1 MKKSLT
7 YQMLYA
13 ILITVEHIELIQQE
27 QPGEK
32 RMFTAKLTPMTLADC
47 VENQLLNF
55 MCCRQL
61 KAGDVLPREEELAAH
76 LNVSRHIVREGIS
89 RLKALDLVESR
100 KRKGLVVKT
109 PYAFSGLKKLVE
121 VNLFTPEERRE
132 LNEIRLA
139 MEIGLCDFIY
149 MRKTPEK
156 IQELRKLTGSLG
168 SYHYSS
174 EQEVEFHSCLVGIA
188 GNRQVSQ
195 FRDILL
201 KIFSEKK
208 ITVNPENKPS
218 THLEI
223 CDTLEHGTI
232 EEFRQVMRQH
242 FVNIFNE

>member
-1 MKKSLT
+1 
-7 YQMLYA
+7 
-13 ILITVEHIELIQQE
+13 
-27 QPGEK
+27 
-32 RMFTAKLTPMTLADC
+32 MFTAKMTPMTLADC
-47 VENQLLNF
+47 VEDQLLNF
-55 MCCRQL
+55 MCCHQL
-61 KAGDVLPREEELAAH
+61 KAGDVLPREEELAAN

-100 KRKGLVVKT
+100 KRKGLVVKK
-109 PYAFSGLKKLVE
+109 PHAFSGFRKLAE

-156 IQELRKLTGSLG
+156 IKELRTLTGSIG
-168 SYHYSS
+168 TYRYTR

-188 GNRQVSQ
+188 GNRQVIQ
-195 FRDILL
+195 FRDILV
-201 KIFSEKK
+201 KIFADRDIFTNQEH
-208 ITVNPENKPS
+208 KPS

-223 CDTLEHGTI
+223 CDTLDHGTI

-242 FVNIFNE
+242 FVNTFNEISGK

>member
-1 MKKSLT
+1 
-7 YQMLYA
+7 
-13 ILITVEHIELIQQE
+13 
-27 QPGEK
+27 
-32 RMFTAKLTPMTLADC
+32 MFAAKMTPVTLADC
-47 VENQLLNF
+47 VEDQLLNF
-55 MCCRQL
+55 MCYRRL

-109 PYAFSGLKKLVE
+109 PYVFSGLKKLVE

-156 IQELRKLTGSLG
+156 IRELKKYTDSIG
-168 SYHYSS
+168 SYRYTS
-174 EQEVEFHSCLVGIA
+174 EQEIEFHSCLVGIA

-195 FRDILL
+195 FRDILVR
-201 KIFSEKK
+201 IFADRDM
-208 ITVNPENKPS
+208 ITNQDNKPS
-218 THLEI
+218 THSEI

-232 EEFRQVMRQH
+232 EDFRQVMHQH
-242 FVNIFNE
+242 FVNAFHEISNP

>member
-1 MKKSLT
+1 
-7 YQMLYA
+7 
-13 ILITVEHIELIQQE
+13 
-27 QPGEK
+27 
-32 RMFTAKLTPMTLADC
+32 MFTAKMTPVTLADC
-47 VENQLLNF
+47 VEDQLLNF

-61 KAGDVLPREEELAAH
+61 KAGDVLPREKELAAH

-109 PYAFSGLKKLVE
+109 PYAFSGLKKLIE
-121 VNLFTPEERRE
+121 VNLFSKEELRE

-149 MRKTPEK
+149 MRKTPDK
-156 IQELRKLTGSLG
+156 LKELRK
-168 SYHYSS
+168 YSGCIRPFQYTS
-174 EQEVEFHSCLVGIA
+174 EQEVEFHSCLTGIA
-188 GNRQVSQ
+188 GNRQVCQ
-195 FRDILL
+195 LREILE
-201 KIFSEKK
+201 KIFSEAYHVK
-208 ITVNPENKPS
+208 NPQNKPS

-242 FVNIFNE
+242 FVNAFNAISGK

>member
-1 MKKSLT
+1 
-7 YQMLYA
+7 
-13 ILITVEHIELIQQE
+13 
-27 QPGEK
+27 
-32 RMFTAKLTPMTLADC
+32 MFSFELTPMTLADC
-47 VENQLLNF
+47 VENQLLKF
-55 MCCRQL
+55 MHTNQL
-61 KAGDVLPREEELAAH
+61 KPGDTLPREEELAVH
-76 LNVSRHIVREGIS
+76 LNVSRNIVREGIS

-100 KRKGLVVKT
+100 KRKGLIIKT

-156 IQELRKLTGSLG
+156 IKELRKF
-168 SYHYSS
+168 S
-174 EQEVEFHSCLVGIA
+174 ESIGPYQYTSTQEIKFHSFLTGIA
-188 GNRQVSQ
+188 GNRQVCQ
-195 FRDILL
+195 LKEILE
-201 KIFSEKK
+201 KIFSKPYYNE
-208 ITVNPENKPS
+208 NPKNKPS

-242 FVNIFNE
+242 FINGLSM

>member
-1 MKKSLT
+1 
-7 YQMLYA
+7 
-13 ILITVEHIELIQQE
+13 
-27 QPGEK
+27 
-32 RMFTAKLTPMTLADC
+32 MFSSELTPMTLAEC
-47 VENQLLNF
+47 VENRLLNF
-55 MCCRQL
+55 MCERQL
-61 KAGDVLPREEELAAH
+61 KAGDILPREEELAAH

-109 PYAFSGLKKLVE
+109 PHVFSGLKKIVD
-121 VNLFTPEERRE
+121 VNIFTAEDRRE

-156 IQELRKLTGSLG
+156 INELRKYTDCIGDFRYTGQ
-168 SYHYSS
+168 
-174 EQEVEFHSCLVGIA
+174 QEVEFHSCLAGFA
-188 GNRQVSQ
+188 GNRQVCQ
-195 FRDILL
+195 LRDLL
-201 KIFSEKK
+201 VKIFADKYSVK
-208 ITVNPENKPS
+208 NPASKPS

-242 FVNIFNE
+242 FVNDF

>member
-1 MKKSLT
+1 
-7 YQMLYA
+7 MLVA
-13 ILITVEHIELIQQE
+13 EMSPT
-27 QPGEK
+27 
-32 RMFTAKLTPMTLADC
+32 TLADC

-100 KRKGLVVKT
+100 KRKGLVVKSLH
-109 PYAFSGLKKLVE
+109 AFSGLKKLAE
-121 VNLFTPEERRE
+121 VNLFTAEERRE

-156 IQELRKLTGSLG
+156 IEELRKHTGSIG
-168 SYHYSS
+168 PFRYTS
-174 EQEVEFHSCLVGIA
+174 EQEVEFHSCLIGIA
-188 GNRQVSQ
+188 GNRQVCQ
-195 FRDILL
+195 FRDILI
-201 KIFSEKK
+201 KIFSDKNVVK
-208 ITVNPENKPS
+208 HPGNKPS

-223 CDTLEHGTI
+223 CNTLENGTVD
-232 EEFRQVMRQH
+232 EFRQVMRQH
-242 FVNIFNE
+242 FVNDCEGLCFPKESDNEKGK